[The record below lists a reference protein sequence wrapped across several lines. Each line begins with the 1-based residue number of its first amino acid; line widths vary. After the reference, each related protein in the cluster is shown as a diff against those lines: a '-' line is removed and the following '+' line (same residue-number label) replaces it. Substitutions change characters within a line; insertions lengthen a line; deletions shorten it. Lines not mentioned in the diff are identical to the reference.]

1 MSEIAKAAAVLEKGQ
16 GSEGDDVE
24 DDEKDEKK
32 KEDDE
37 GGEDGEGGG
46 AKDTARGV
54 MDSVGGGVYNTQQ
67 GAKKQKNVHG
77 NAAAASLPQLLPSQ
91 RQSRRDAGRDK
102 RTPATSSQ
110 RDSSS
115 SSSSTRIVAM
125 ALVADVGARRDRV
138 SQRGGAGGGVRVL
151 HRGEGRYKEQSR
163 NGGNGGH
170 GGHGGNGD
178 NGLRDALEK
187 QAQILAIKVR
197 GCPLSHPVHFE
208 ALSSVWCNAAVLD
221 GESLEALPNPRFP
234 VIICSDDAV

>member
-1 MSEIAKAAAVLEKGQ
+1 
-16 GSEGDDVE
+16 
-24 DDEKDEKK
+24 
-32 KEDDE
+32 
-37 GGEDGEGGG
+37 
-46 AKDTARGV
+46 
-54 MDSVGGGVYNTQQ
+54 
-67 GAKKQKNVHG
+67 
-77 NAAAASLPQLLPSQ
+77 
-91 RQSRRDAGRDK
+91 
-102 RTPATSSQ
+102 
-110 RDSSS
+110 
-115 SSSSTRIVAM
+115 M

-138 SQRGGAGGGVRVL
+138 SRRGGAGGGVRVL

-163 NGGNGGH
+163 NGGNGG
-170 GGHGGNGD
+170 